1 MRFRL
6 SANGSTNDQPQP
18 TANCTT
24 ANCRLQ
30 ATDDYKLPE
39 LRKDPVTGRWVIIST
54 ERRKRPNDFRFER
67 PSIVD
72 REQCPFCPGRE
83 ALTPPE
89 VLAYRQNGGGAN
101 SRGWDVRVV
110 PNKFPALQVEGGLD
124 REGDGMF
131 DRMNGI
137 GAHEVII
144 ETPDHDKTFAS
155 MSEAEIERVLS
166 AFRERVVDL
175 KQDRRLRYIL
185 VFKNQGATAGATLE
199 HAHSQL
205 IALPVVPDFVR
216 EEIEGARRHFE
227 AKERCVFCDIVHQ
240 ELAAGLRV
248 VQENADII
256 ALAPYAPRFPFET
269 WLLPRRHAARFEE
282 APRHEYA
289 EPRPGAE
296 VGADADRPRARV
308 AGVQPDHS
316 QRAVQRREPRRGRCL
331 SLARRDSAEAGED
344 GRLRVGDR
352 VLHQPHVAGGGD
364 SRAARGQDLSQ
375 SAS

>member
-1 MRFRL
+1 M
-6 SANGSTNDQPQP
+6 
-18 TANCTT
+18 
-24 ANCRLQ
+24 
-30 ATDDYKLPE
+30 PE

-67 PSIVD
+67 PSIIG
-72 REQCPFCPGRE
+72 REECPFCPGQE

-89 VLAYRQNGGGAN
+89 VLAYRQNGGAAN
-101 SRGWDVRVV
+101 SRDWVVRVV

-144 ETPDHDKTFAS
+144 ETPDHDKTFAT
-155 MSEAEIERVLS
+155 MSEPEIERVLS
-166 AFRERVVDL
+166 AYRERLLDL

-227 AKERCVFCDIVHQ
+227 AKERCVFCDIVRQ
-240 ELAAGLRV
+240 EMASGTRV
-248 VQENADII
+248 IQENADIV

-269 WLLPRRHAARFEE
+269 WLLPRRHASRFEE
-282 APRHEYA
+282 APRHEY
-289 EPRPGAE
+289 E
-296 VGADADRPRARV
+296 
-308 AGVQPDHS
+308 
-316 QRAVQRREPRRGRCL
+316 
-331 SLARRDSAEAGED
+331 SLARLLKSVLVRIDRALESPAYNLIVHSAPFNDANHATDHYHWHVEILPKLARTAGFEWGTGFYINPTSPEEAT
-344 GRLRVGDR
+344 R
-352 VLHQPHVAGGGD
+352 VLKAVK
-364 SRAARGQDLSQ
+364 L
-375 SAS
+375 